1 MQFGSEEGE
10 KSLSALRRRE
20 ITHEEMGVDSSLPG
34 GCPGGNKSG
43 LGSELPRLKPFRRLD
58 PAGGAWTG

>member
-10 KSLSALRRRE
+10 KSLSALRRRGDHTRRNGRGFE
-20 ITHEEMGVDSSLPG
+20 LAG

>member
-1 MQFGSEEGE
+1 MQMQFGSEEGE

-34 GCPGGNKSG
+34 AAQEGTKVDWGLSCPG
-43 LGSELPRLKPFRRLD
+43 
-58 PAGGAWTG
+58 

>member
-20 ITHEEMGVDSSLPG
+20 IRREEMGVDSSLPG
-34 GCPGGNKSG
+34 AVQEGQSG
-43 LGSELPRLKPFRRLD
+43 PGSELPRLKPFRRLD
-58 PAGGAWTG
+58 PAGGAWTS